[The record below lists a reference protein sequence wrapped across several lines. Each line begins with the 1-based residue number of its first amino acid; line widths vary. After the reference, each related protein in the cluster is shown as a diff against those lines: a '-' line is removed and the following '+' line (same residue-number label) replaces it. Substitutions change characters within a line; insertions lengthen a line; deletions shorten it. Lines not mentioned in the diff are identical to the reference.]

1 MRVFT
6 TIPQR
11 NLNESAAAA
20 RQVEANGFDGIVTM
34 ENRHEPF
41 LALGVAATVTER
53 VELTTGIAISFNRSP
68 MVAANVGW
76 DLYESSGGRFALGLG
91 TQIRAH
97 NEKRFSVPWS
107 APAPRMR
114 EYLQALRAIWR
125 CWDQGDR
132 LRFEGEH
139 YTFTLMIPNF
149 VPENTVPGIPRITLA
164 AVGPRMM
171 TLAGEEA
178 DGVQL
183 HPFCTRKYIAE
194 MVMPCLEKGFAI
206 NGRKREDFEILG
218 GGFLATG
225 ADDAAVHKLAEWV
238 RYRIAF
244 YGSTPAYYPVLAAHG
259 LEDLGLKLNRMTKD
273 GQWDKIAAE
282 VPDDLLHAC
291 AAIGRHDE
299 IAGLIERRF
308 GGTSDALFAS
318 ASNEMRIDLPTDVIQ
333 DIQRIPTRFTA
344 RSGTT
349 AN

>member
-6 TIPQR
+6 TLPQAD
-11 NLNESAAAA
+11 LTEAGEAA
-20 RQVEANGFDGIVTM
+20 RVREELGFDGIVTM
-34 ENRHEPF
+34 ENKHDAF
-41 LALGVAATVTER
+41 LPLAVAATTTNR

-114 EYLQALRAIWR
+114 EYVQALRAIWR
-125 CWDQGDR
+125 CWDQGER

-149 VPENTVPGIPRITLA
+149 TPENTVPGIPRITLA

-171 TLAGEEA
+171 TLSGEVA

-183 HPFCTRKYIAE
+183 HPFCTRKYISE
-194 MVMPCLEKGFAI
+194 TVMPCLEAGFAI
-206 NGRKREDFEILG
+206 NGRRREDFEIMG
-218 GGFLATG
+218 GGFIATG
-225 ADDAAVHKLAEWV
+225 ADDEAVQKVADWV

-282 VPDDLLHAC
+282 VPDDFLHAC

-299 IAGLIERRF
+299 IADLIETRC
-308 GGTSDALFAS
+308 GGVSDSVFAS
-318 ASNEMRIDLPTDVIQ
+318 SSNERPSDLPPDVIQ
-333 DIQRIPTRFTA
+333 DIQRIPAKFSLA
-344 RSGTT
+344 
-349 AN
+349 A

>member
-1 MRVFT
+1 MRVLT
-6 TIPQR
+6 TLPQR
-11 NLNESAAAA
+11 KLRDAAAA
-20 RQVEANGFDGIVTM
+20 AATAETTGFDGIVTM
-34 ENRHEPF
+34 ENKHDPF
-41 LALGVAATVTER
+41 LSLAAAATVTQR

-68 MVAANVGW
+68 MVASNIAW

-125 CWDQGDR
+125 CWDQGEK
-132 LRFEGEH
+132 LRYEGEH

-149 VPENTVPGIPRITLA
+149 MPENTVPGIPRVTLA
-164 AVGPRMM
+164 AVGPRML

-183 HPFCTRKYIAE
+183 HPFCTRKYISE
-194 MVMPCLEKGFAI
+194 MVLPCLEKGFAV
-206 NGRKREDFEILG
+206 NGRRREDFEIMG
-218 GGFLATG
+218 GGFIATG
-225 ADDAAVHKLAEWV
+225 PDDAAVQQMADWV

-244 YGSTPAYYPVLAAHG
+244 YGSTPAYYPVLEAHG

-299 IAGLIERRF
+299 IAAMIKARF
-308 GGTSDALFAS
+308 GGVSDTVFAS
-318 ASNEMRIDLPTDVIQ
+318 SSSEVQSDLPPDVIQ
-333 DIQRIPTRFTA
+333 DIQQIPTAFRGGKAAAT
-344 RSGTT
+344 
-349 AN
+349 

>member
-1 MRVFT
+1 MRVYT

-11 NLNESAAAA
+11 NLTEAAGAA
-20 RQVEANGFDGIVTM
+20 RTAEASGFDGIVTM
-34 ENRHEPF
+34 ENKHDPF

-53 VELTTGIAISFNRSP
+53 VDLTTGIAISFNRSP

-114 EYLQALRAIWR
+114 EYIQALRAIWR
-125 CWDQGDR
+125 CWDQGVP
-132 LRFEGEH
+132 LRYEGKH

-149 VPENTVPGIPRITLA
+149 MPENTVPGIPRITVA

-183 HPFCTRKYIAE
+183 HPFCTRTYFDQS
-194 MVMPCLEKGFAI
+194 VLPCLEKGFSV
-206 NGRKREDFEILG
+206 NGRQRREFEIMG
-218 GGFLATG
+218 GGFIATG
-225 ADDAAVHKLAEWV
+225 PDDTAVQKMTDWV

-244 YGSTPAYYPVLAAHG
+244 YASTPAYYPVLAAHD

-273 GQWDKIAAE
+273 GRWDQIAAE

-299 IAGLIERRF
+299 IAGLIEDRF
-308 GGTSDALFAS
+308 GGMSDTVFAS
-318 ASNEMRIDLPTDVIQ
+318 ASNEMEVELPPDVIQ
-333 DIQRIPTRFTA
+333 DIQRSPTSFKLRA
-344 RSGTT
+344 G
-349 AN
+349 